1 MLGRARSRLGL
12 IVLPLG
18 AMLIGG
24 CQFGPREYGLYIP
37 DNTHDRF
44 QLLAFVPCG
53 LTIQALPDGPYYAVT
68 SMRLAPEWVWA
79 YDVALANGEKHG
91 TARVTFTFRQSGSNT
106 ESVAAPGAD
115 FPISCAALVQLPWS
129 KAGSPVTPP
138 DTPEKIRSRARPVVD
153 LEPWLLAGQVAILAI
168 GMWLVW
174 FGVRTR
180 PRPSLRLSVSFASA
194 ALVLC
199 GSGLA
204 AIICVFWRWSAI
216 NKALDFYIFFH
227 RLPRAPNGILPLSL
241 EQVQHLLTGPPGP
254 IQFDLEFSIY
264 VWIAG
269 LATWVWLLLH
279 ADVIAKG
286 LYWLCSPLPTEQ
298 LWRRAMTE
306 GTGAS
311 PDDLWGAL
319 ESTLTNKTPWQIDIH
334 RQKASNFMRKLGN
347 QKELSENKATGEQK
361 TEILPVVSH
370 ADVITQVQRRI
381 TEASN
386 VTGFFESLRFEARAD
401 NAAYAMRAQ
410 VAHAQAVV
418 ACVDEHAKVLAA
430 MDRFFEA
437 TLQTQMRRDLAAEI
451 YSSRAQDERDRF
463 VEAEHKR
470 DLARLRREK
479 ERFEAER
486 ETISARHGVEAE
498 RKFKAVKF
506 ALGKQRLAGRIAE
519 AHVSV
524 AVARTAA
531 GEPSTWEPSLTT
543 NEPTEVSILHGLI
556 EKKQQQIDEYEAD
569 GKDTNE
575 QRDQLAKLKDA
586 LASITAP

>member
-1 MLGRARSRLGL
+1 MGKL
-12 IVLPLG
+12 
-18 AMLIGG
+18 
-24 CQFGPREYGLYIP
+24 
-37 DNTHDRF
+37 
-44 QLLAFVPCG
+44 
-53 LTIQALPDGPYYAVT
+53 
-68 SMRLAPEWVWA
+68 
-79 YDVALANGEKHG
+79 
-91 TARVTFTFRQSGSNT
+91 SNDQEQNNET
-106 ESVAAPGAD
+106 
-115 FPISCAALVQLPWS
+115 
-129 KAGSPVTPP
+129 
-138 DTPEKIRSRARPVVD
+138 
-153 LEPWLLAGQVAILAI
+153 
-168 GMWLVW
+168 
-174 FGVRTR
+174 GV
-180 PRPSLRLSVSFASA
+180 
-194 ALVLC
+194 
-199 GSGLA
+199 
-204 AIICVFWRWSAI
+204 
-216 NKALDFYIFFH
+216 
-227 RLPRAPNGILPLSL
+227 
-241 EQVQHLLTGPPGP
+241 
-254 IQFDLEFSIY
+254 
-264 VWIAG
+264 
-269 LATWVWLLLH
+269 
-279 ADVIAKG
+279 
-286 LYWLCSPLPTEQ
+286 
-298 LWRRAMTE
+298 
-306 GTGAS
+306 
-311 PDDLWGAL
+311 
-319 ESTLTNKTPWQIDIH
+319 
-334 RQKASNFMRKLGN
+334 SNR
-347 QKELSENKATGEQK
+347 K
-361 TEILPVVSH
+361 TEVIPVASH
-370 ADVITQVQRRI
+370 ADVITQVQKRI

-386 VTGFFESLRFEARAD
+386 VTGFFESLGFEARAD